1 MILRPAEP
9 RDLKAVHDICLDTA
23 TKRELDDLDL
33 IGYVFADPYLTLAPE
48 FCFVIDDDEGVAG
61 YAVGALDTVDF
72 YRRWRAEWT
81 PRFADLYPKPEQE
94 TDRHSSLVLSL
105 HNPERYLPA
114 AAAEYPSHL
123 HINLDART
131 RRQGWGTKLL
141 DALFDRLRA
150 GGVAGR
156 ASEHVRHQHPG
167 HRLLPQIGLRG
178 PGSARRRHRDG
189 TPLRRFGQDGGTPV
203 PIVRSSPDAA

>member
-48 FCFVIDDDEGVAG
+48 FCFVIEDDEGVAG

-81 PRFADLYPKPEQE
+81 PRFADLYPKPAQE
-94 TDRHSSLVLSL
+94 TDRHSALVLSL

-150 GGVAGR
+150 GGSPGVHLSTSATNTRAIAFYHKLDFEVLDRPGAGT
-156 ASEHVRHQHPG
+156 VM
-167 HRLLPQIGLRG
+167 GLRFD
-178 PGSARRRHRDG
+178 GSGRMEA
-189 TPLRRFGQDGGTPV
+189 PPS
-203 PIVRSSPDAA
+203 RS